1 MVRLNA
7 ALIRIKNEISP
18 YSAFIQDRLVTWTAF
33 WSTIPVSVITAVLFI
48 NPDKSTVE
56 GILIWTA
63 IGLLSHASMVPFIH
77 HLNKRG
83 TRRTHLLMSFFLG
96 ALRGV
101 VLNLIAPLFLVA
113 DPLPITLRAVNS
125 GFAFLYFFIIVSII
139 QGVWG
144 KFEKDLREFLLTFTS
159 VKTKTISSTNFDE
172 NEIDDTERQE
182 AIVRLGKLLEDS
194 IARESDGL
202 TLRQQAQAID
212 RVIAKNIRLKSSQ
225 RWKNAELV
233 WPQIHPWRVIRNTLF
248 ETKSPVM
255 VITIMI
261 LPLSI
266 LGGFSRASFVNAILL
281 QTFAI
286 LFIFLICDF
295 ADRITHKFNQ
305 GIGFNNLLYLL
316 LYIFVQSPIIFYSN
330 YLLNQS
336 SYSSLQN
343 MVQVQVGT
351 MVVAIAFVVT
361 GTMILS
367 VYNAREEALVQLRK
381 FLPKDKLQD
390 ILTAGQT
397 SNDQSEYAQYLHA
410 EVQSQLTASKLLL
423 LKAAESDFTAMSTET
438 TRQVLSRL
446 ELLKTPYE
454 KKVARIPK
462 VRLEELTQTWRG
474 LTRIKMDL
482 PPELDSVS
490 KNGEII
496 SQLIEESVINAI
508 RHGKAKNVKVTV
520 WIEGDVCKIE
530 VQDDGK
536 LKSTKKPGLGS
547 TLFQVFAP
555 DWKLKTNEAG
565 TLATMSTPF

>member
-1 MVRLNA
+1 MVRLNT
-7 ALIRIKNEISP
+7 ALKRIKNDVSP
-18 YSAFIQDRLVTWTAF
+18 YTAFIQDKLVTWTAF
-33 WSTIPVSVITAVLFI
+33 WSTIPISVITAVLFI
-48 NPDKSTVE
+48 NPDKSNTE
-56 GILIWTA
+56 GLLTWTA
-63 IGLLSHASMVPFIH
+63 IGLLSHASMAPFVH
-77 HLNKRG
+77 HLNKKG
-83 TRRTHLLMSFFLG
+83 SRRTHFLMAFFLG

-101 VLNLIAPLFLVA
+101 VLNLIAPLFFVA
-113 DPLPITLRAVNS
+113 DPLPIYVRALNS
-125 GFAFLYFFIIVSII
+125 GFAFLYYFVIISII

-144 KFEKDLREFLLTFTS
+144 KFEKDLREFLLVFASANSLTS
-159 VKTKTISSTNFDE
+159 GSTETTD
-172 NEIDDTERQE
+172 IDDSERQD
-182 AIVRLGKLLEDS
+182 AIARLGKLLEDS
-194 IARESDGL
+194 ISQESDGL

-212 RVIAKNIRLKSSQ
+212 RVIAKNIRPKSSQ
-225 RWKNAELV
+225 RWKTAELV
-233 WPQIHPWRVIRNTLF
+233 WPQIHPWRVIKNSFF

-255 VITIMI
+255 VVIIMI

-266 LGGFSRASFVNAILL
+266 LGGFSRASFFNALLL
-281 QTFAI
+281 QIFAI
-286 LFIFLICDF
+286 LMIFLICDF

-316 LYIFVQSPIIFYSN
+316 LYIFLQSPIIYYSN
-330 YLLNQS
+330 YLLNLS
-336 SYSSLQN
+336 SYPSLQN
-343 MVQVQVGT
+343 MVQIQVGT
-351 MVVAIAFVVT
+351 MAVAIALVVT

-367 VYNAREEALVQLRK
+367 VYNSREEALIQLRK
-381 FLPKDKLQD
+381 FLPEDKLQD
-390 ILTAGQT
+390 ILAAGQI
-397 SNDQSEYAQYLHA
+397 SNEQSDYAQYLHA

-438 TRQVLSRL
+438 TRQVLARL

-482 PPELDSVS
+482 PPELETVS

-520 WIEGDVCKIE
+520 WIEGDICKIE

-555 DWKLKTNEAG
+555 DWKLKTNDAG